1 MRRVLEEDVMSERA
15 NPSSAFAFGATQAI
29 RSGLWDQYLDVIA
42 AAIRYRKIELS
53 RAESKA

>member
-1 MRRVLEEDVMSERA
+1 MSERA

-53 RAESKA
+53 RAERKAQ